1 MLLIDCLWA
10 SNIYCNKVRPQPC
23 VDTHFSILCRCQLAN
38 IWSEIWFRPMWS
50 VCHINKINIQ
60 FGEQLWSKY
69 TLDSHTHLKKQ
80 QICSTIAMPWLPSK
94 FFLLKKKEHSMD
106 VKVHVVCHSH
116 TWHSFDHPMRS
127 EKHLSSLI
135 WSPIFLLSIHVHF
148 LCPTQTK
155 KKVE

>member
-94 FFLLKKKEHSMD
+94 FFLLKKKSIWWMLKCMSYAIHTLDIHLTIPWDPKST
-106 VKVHVVCHSH
+106 CH
-116 TWHSFDHPMRS
+116 HSFDRQFSCFQFMFTSFVRH
-127 EKHLSSLI
+127 K
-135 WSPIFLLSIHVHF
+135 
-148 LCPTQTK
+148 QK
-155 KKVE
+155 KK